1 MIHVKARS
9 GKTCANLSM
18 ADSLFAFANRADAGR
33 QLADK
38 LAAMALERPV
48 VYALPRGGVP
58 VATVIAERL
67 HAPLDL
73 ILVRKIGAP
82 GNPEVALGAVVEGAT
97 PETVINEDVMRLSGA
112 DGAYLERARAE
123 QLAELERR
131 RSRYMGNRAR
141 ITPKGRTAIVVDDG
155 LATGATMRAALIAL
169 KRQGAEKIVLALPVA
184 PRDALAVVA
193 AQADSVVCLNP
204 VQHFRGVGSFYRD
217 FHQLTDEETTG
228 LLRQAWAAH
237 DAAQGPDPAAPLA
250 REVTIP
256 PLGLVGDLVIP
267 PDPRGIIVFAHGSGS
282 SRHSPRNKF
291 VATRLNETGFA
302 TLLLDLL
309 TPEEEKDRQ
318 NVFDIALL
326 AQRVIEASAWIS
338 SEPGLAELPLGLFG
352 ASTGAA
358 AALVAA
364 SELKGRVSAV
374 VSRGGRPDLAGRHLS
389 DVEAPTLLI
398 VGGEDH
404 QVIDL
409 NRQAHDA
416 LSGEKLLQ
424 IIPGAGHLFEEPGTL
439 EAAIDLAR
447 AWFEHYLIPPE
458 PVLPHAPEATTAAKV
473 AAAPKTVAELLQ
485 QAAEPLPPL
494 DDPAFG
500 EAFDRFA
507 SKRVV
512 LLGEASHGTSE
523 FYRAR
528 AAITRRLIEK
538 HGFTIV
544 AVEADWPDAAAIDRD
559 IRRAPN
565 RPGQHSVF
573 QRFPTW
579 MWRNTDVDAFVR
591 FLRDHNAAKPP
602 EERVGFFGLDL
613 YNMNASIAA
622 VVSYLDRV
630 DRQAAAI
637 ARQRYACLSPW
648 SREPAAYGRASL
660 SEGYALCENA
670 VVKTLVELLEKEL
683 EYIRNDGDAF
693 FDASQ
698 NARLVADAERYYR
711 VMYYGSHESWN
722 LRDRHMF
729 DTLKSILNHAGA
741 DKKAV
746 VWAHNSHIGD
756 ARFTDMG
763 QERGELNIGQLCRQ
777 EFGTDAALIG
787 FGTDRGTVAA
797 ASDWD
802 GPMEI
807 KTVRP
812 ARPDSY
818 EALLHNV
825 GQERFLLHMHGAEK
839 AALRQALVTAR
850 LERYIGVIY
859 RPETERWSHYS
870 YATLP
875 GQYDAFV
882 WFDKTEAVTPLPG
895 PATQAED
902 ETYPFGL

>member
-1 MIHVKARS
+1 M
-9 GKTCANLSM
+9 
-18 ADSLFAFANRADAGR
+18 
-33 QLADK
+33 
-38 LAAMALERPV
+38 
-48 VYALPRGGVP
+48 
-58 VATVIAERL
+58 
-67 HAPLDL
+67 
-73 ILVRKIGAP
+73 
-82 GNPEVALGAVVEGAT
+82 
-97 PETVINEDVMRLSGA
+97 
-112 DGAYLERARAE
+112 
-123 QLAELERR
+123 
-131 RSRYMGNRAR
+131 
-141 ITPKGRTAIVVDDG
+141 
-155 LATGATMRAALIAL
+155 
-169 KRQGAEKIVLALPVA
+169 
-184 PRDALAVVA
+184 
-193 AQADSVVCLNP
+193 
-204 VQHFRGVGSFYRD
+204 
-217 FHQLTDEETTG
+217 
-228 LLRQAWAAH
+228 
-237 DAAQGPDPAAPLA
+237 
-250 REVTIP
+250 
-256 PLGLVGDLVIP
+256 
-267 PDPRGIIVFAHGSGS
+267 
-282 SRHSPRNKF
+282 
-291 VATRLNETGFA
+291 
-302 TLLLDLL
+302 
-309 TPEEEKDRQ
+309 
-318 NVFDIALL
+318 
-326 AQRVIEASAWIS
+326 
-338 SEPGLAELPLGLFG
+338 
-352 ASTGAA
+352 
-358 AALVAA
+358 
-364 SELKGRVSAV
+364 
-374 VSRGGRPDLAGRHLS
+374 
-389 DVEAPTLLI
+389 
-398 VGGEDH
+398 
-404 QVIDL
+404 
-409 NRQAHDA
+409 
-416 LSGEKLLQ
+416 
-424 IIPGAGHLFEEPGTL
+424 
-439 EAAIDLAR
+439 
-447 AWFEHYLIPPE
+447 
-458 PVLPHAPEATTAAKV
+458 
-473 AAAPKTVAELLQ
+473 
-485 QAAEPLPPL
+485 
-494 DDPAFG
+494 
-500 EAFDRFA
+500 
-507 SKRVV
+507 
-512 LLGEASHGTSE
+512 
-523 FYRAR
+523 
-528 AAITRRLIEK
+528 
-538 HGFTIV
+538 